1 MTHNPQIKAM
11 TGSTEHHRRS
21 IRLKNYDYSQPGA
34 YFVTVVAQDRQLL
47 FGEIVGNAMRPNAAG
62 QMVEQWW
69 AKIAQKYPT
78 LARDEFVVM
87 PNHFHGIVVISGGP
101 IHAPLSGAGVGAA
114 PCGRPAFRDDSKDVG
129 QPHRAAP
136 TGNGGARGPTLGD
149 VMDWL
154 KTMTTNAYIQ
164 GVKKSG
170 WQRFRGRL
178 WQRNYYEHVVRDEEE
193 LNRIRQYIACNPLQW
208 ALDPEN
214 PAGVPPTQVE
224 PWEV

>member
-1 MTHNPQIKAM
+1 MAHDPQSKAM
-11 TGSTEHHRRS
+11 TGPTQHHRRS

-47 FGEIVGNAMRPNAAG
+47 FGEVDATALRLNAAG
-62 QMVEQWW
+62 QMVERWW
-69 AKIAQKYPT
+69 AKITQKYPT
-78 LARDEFVVM
+78 LASDEFVVM

-101 IHAPLSGAGVGAA
+101 VVAPVDIGQPHGAA
-114 PCGRPAFRDDSKDVG
+114 PTIDDDDGPPRGV
-129 QPHRAAP
+129 AP
-136 TGNGGARGPTLGD
+136 TVNGESRGPTLGD

-164 GVKKSG
+164 GVERMG

-208 ALDPEN
+208 AFDPEN
-214 PAGVPPTQVE
+214 PGGMPPEQVE